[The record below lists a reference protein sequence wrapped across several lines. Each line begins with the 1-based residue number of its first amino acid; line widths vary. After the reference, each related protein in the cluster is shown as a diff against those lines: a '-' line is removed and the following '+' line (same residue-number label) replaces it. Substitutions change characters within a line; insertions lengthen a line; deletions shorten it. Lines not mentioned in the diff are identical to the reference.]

1 MNELGYEPLKEIVI
15 HIGEKG
21 EIVNT
26 DKIRLYVDGVKIK
39 NLRGFKFKAKMGE
52 PPEMTVKRFIYG
64 QSSLDQNGYN
74 NPSPR
79 LVPMHNLGKD
89 TYLVDKVDS
98 SDCKQQ

>member
-1 MNELGYEPLKEIVI
+1 MNELGYEPLKEIII

-26 DKIRLYVDGVKIK
+26 DKIRVYVDGVKIK

-52 PPEMTVKRFIYG
+52 PPEMTVKRVIYG
-64 QSSLDQNGYN
+64 QPSLDQNGYN

-79 LVPMHNLGKD
+79 PVPVHSQAKD
-89 TYLVDKVDS
+89 ICLTDKMDN
-98 SDCKQQ
+98 SDCKQ